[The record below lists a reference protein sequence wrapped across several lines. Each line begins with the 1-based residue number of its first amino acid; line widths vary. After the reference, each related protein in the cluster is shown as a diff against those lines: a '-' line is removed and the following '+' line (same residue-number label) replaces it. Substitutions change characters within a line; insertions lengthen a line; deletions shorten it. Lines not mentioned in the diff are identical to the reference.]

1 MSKTPPPSKAA
12 PRSAANDAFKEVQ
25 DVNEK
30 IMGDVYAAYVHDEAD
45 LNPDPFHGQPA
56 RIDPANLKPK
66 REGIMQVCSK
76 IGLPCI
82 APRRKINVMIVGNH
96 SAGKSSYINWYV
108 GEHVQSA
115 SVAIETQGF
124 TFITSGK
131 KRETLKGHATMQLY
145 SHLHEDLRVFAPA
158 IYNGL
163 QTEVSTSK
171 EKCFNLITFIDTPG
185 LVDGSFQYPFPVED
199 AIIAVAKHTDLIYI
213 FFDPIGQALCDRTM
227 NVIKRL
233 NQEHAG
239 KLRYFLS
246 KADTVPNERDRQKVV
261 VQITQNL
268 ASHISNAHAFEL
280 PSLYIPSFAVEGSK
294 ASKIDNIIETTSQ
307 HMEQTI
313 SQNLQNNLNKLEHD
327 CRRVGQK
334 IEELM
339 ATDATSRAAN
349 RQAWLYGHALGM
361 LSLSLLAGA
370 LALSLQRWQIE
381 SYMQLHPLAPA
392 LFLSIQQFSELLVG
406 SAPAAAAADPQDPQ
420 LLPTAAAEGMLTLQE
435 LWMYTMLAFAVLQL
449 ASYLIRRYTPT
460 FSKAGL
466 RNLRETRTHV
476 METLLTQ
483 KHVLYKQYLEQC
495 SSGVS

>member
-1 MSKTPPPSKAA
+1 
-12 PRSAANDAFKEVQ
+12 
-25 DVNEK
+25 
-30 IMGDVYAAYVHDEAD
+30 
-45 LNPDPFHGQPA
+45 
-56 RIDPANLKPK
+56 
-66 REGIMQVCSK
+66 
-76 IGLPCI
+76 
-82 APRRKINVMIVGNH
+82 
-96 SAGKSSYINWYV
+96 
-108 GEHVQSA
+108 
-115 SVAIETQGF
+115 
-124 TFITSGK
+124 
-131 KRETLKGHATMQLY
+131 
-145 SHLHEDLRVFAPA
+145 
-158 IYNGL
+158 
-163 QTEVSTSK
+163 
-171 EKCFNLITFIDTPG
+171 
-185 LVDGSFQYPFPVED
+185 
-199 AIIAVAKHTDLIYI
+199 
-213 FFDPIGQALCDRTM
+213 M

-280 PSLYIPSFAVEGSK
+280 PSLYIPSFAAEGSK
-294 ASKIDNIIETTSQ
+294 AGKIDNIIETTSQ

-313 SQNLQNNLNKLEHD
+313 SQNVQNNLNKLEHD

-339 ATDATSRAAN
+339 ATNAISRAAN
-349 RQAWLYGHALGM
+349 RQAWLYGHALGL

-370 LALSLQRWQIE
+370 LALSLQRWQIARYVE
-381 SYMQLHPLAPA
+381 LRPLAPA
-392 LFLSIQQFSELLVG
+392 LFLSIQQCSELLVG
-406 SAPAAAAADPQDPQ
+406 SAAVVSTRAAAAAATAAGEAAAESQDGQEPQ
-420 LLPTAAAEGMLTLQE
+420 LLPMAAAKGLLSLQD

-449 ASYLIRRYTPT
+449 ASYLVRRYKPT
-460 FSKAGL
+460 FSKAAL